1 MSKKAR
7 PIEDHESVDEVLSS
21 IRGVLAGEAKKR
33 KLGERVDR
41 EANLTRIVDLIGRA
55 SELDDTI
62 DANHPIWETLDQ
74 RYKGLKSYDRLMEA
88 KATAITGDD
97 LTYKNAPKS
106 NQLSEY
112 PGLQQIPEPSNNVF
126 MDKKSVSSTGLL
138 GDIIPDSDVSLEDL
152 FPESEFSQSDI
163 GTSDKDPVNRKR
175 PSQAERGILKIDR
188 KKISDEK
195 ILTEIAKIN
204 KILETGEW
212 HGFTKTGNQH
222 TVAGAL
228 ASGAKKTAKPLSDT
242 DRSVLM
248 SAKSKLQQVLADPSL
263 DIMSFDRVYEGP
275 TVIPGG
281 AQPKESA
288 GGRKPR
294 QYTRQGLLPSGEV
307 AADMS
312 GQPLQQKV
320 VATPATDPRR
330 MGSSRLSKLS
340 EGNVSKYKAPLDIP
354 EFTDPNPPMKAWDRG
369 APVLIPEGDLK
380 GGGQYGY
387 REYPE
392 AGVKPEPF
400 PAPAPDPMREQ
411 MDELT
416 ARRQA
421 VGAYPLKPTFGPESY
436 AGSPEAAP
444 MRPTPVSQIGEPIG
458 DRQENLR
465 GLLAQERGLA
475 SVGPPDPREPI
486 PMSNPGPSPEELRL
500 QERGLPPV
508 TVDAWRGNQPTNTD
522 IRYGE
527 NRIPGMIP
535 GNANIEGSVPTY
547 RPLMQGAGVLPA
559 VEPEA
564 PSPMRPGVLT
574 EAGMSV
580 PTDPTV
586 TSRLE
591 EERRLE
597 NRLAA
602 MNDDIMLAD
611 DDPRVMKAEAEIEN
625 MPKSEKLKAKAKI
638 RKMGGYTAGLV
649 GVILSGSAIAAE
661 ATGTKSG
668 KKYAEAVNGLL
679 DTYTENVT
687 QKGYEAMGVDR
698 SDIISEDD
706 SFGAQ
711 IRKGILPDTMADVTG
726 LLSYL

>member
-1 MSKKAR
+1 MPKKALAV
-7 PIEDHESVDEVLSS
+7 EDHNSVEEVLSS
-21 IRGVLAGEAKKR
+21 IRGVLAGESKKR
-33 KLGERVDR
+33 RVGDRVDR
-41 EANLTRIVDLIGRA
+41 EANLNRIVDLIGRA
-55 SELDDTI
+55 KELDDTI
-62 DANHPIWETLDQ
+62 DADHPIWETLDR
-74 RYKGLKSYDRLMEA
+74 RYKGFGGYDKLLEA
-88 KATAITGDD
+88 KATAMTGDD
-97 LTYKNAPKS
+97 LTYRNAPQSTEINK
-106 NQLSEY
+106 Y
-112 PGLQQIPEPSNNVF
+112 PGLQELPEPSNNIF

-138 GDIIPDSDVSLEDL
+138 GDIIPDADVPLENL
-152 FPESEFSQSDI
+152 FPESEFTQADL
-163 GTSDKDPVNRKR
+163 GTSDIDPVNRKR

-204 KILETGEW
+204 KILENGEW

-242 DRSVLM
+242 DRSVLI
-248 SAKSKLQQVLADPSL
+248 SAKSKLQQVLADPNL

-281 AQPKESA
+281 AQPKESG

-294 QYTRQGLLPSGEV
+294 QYERQGLLPSGEV
-307 AADMS
+307 ATDMS

-320 VATPATDPRR
+320 VATPSADPRR
-330 MGSSRLSKLS
+330 MTSGNPRSQISKLS
-340 EGNVSKYKAPLDIP
+340 EGNVSKYKAPIDIP

-369 APVLIPEGDLK
+369 APVLIPEGNLK
-380 GGGQYGY
+380 SGVQYGY
-387 REYPE
+387 RTYPD
-392 AGVKPEPF
+392 AGQKPEPF
-400 PAPAPDPMREQ
+400 PAPASDPMQAQ

-421 VGAYPLKPTFGPESY
+421 VGAYPLRPTFGPESY
-436 AGSPEAAP
+436 AGSPEPDP
-444 MRPTPVSQIGEPIG
+444 MRPMPVAEMGDPIG
-458 DRQENLR
+458 DRQANLR
-465 GLLAQERGLA
+465 GLLGQERELA
-475 SVGPPDPREPI
+475 SVGPPDPRTPI
-486 PMSNPGPSPEELRL
+486 PMPSPEAPPFKPA
-500 QERGLPPV
+500 PPV
-508 TVDAWRGNQPTNTD
+508 TIDGWRGNQPTHTD

-527 NRIPGMIP
+527 NRLPGMIP
-535 GNANIEGSVPTY
+535 GNANIEGNMPTY
-547 RPLMQGAGVLPA
+547 RPLMQGTGVMPA

-564 PSPMRPGVLT
+564 PPPMRAGVLT
-574 EAGMSV
+574 DAGPSV

-602 MNDDIMLAD
+602 MDDDIMLAD
-611 DDPRVMKAEAEIEN
+611 DDPRVVKAEAEIEN
-625 MPKSEKLKAKAKI
+625 LPKAEKLKAKAKI

-679 DTYTENVT
+679 DNYTENVT
-687 QKGYEAMGVDR
+687 NKGYEAMGIER
-698 SDIISEDD
+698 SDIVSEDD
-706 SFGAQ
+706 SFGTQ
-711 IRKGILPDTMADVTG
+711 IRKGILPDTMADITG